1 VKPPV
6 ILALVL
12 VVALTAAC
20 RQPDGSLPPLD
31 EQDTNRI
38 SDLAHDLQAIAGG
51 DVSAHKDFAQDLVVF
66 VDPHAQEA
74 QTTVLGFAGRLA
86 EAVASAKLT
95 EQSAQQLAHTTW
107 SLVGATEMSDRQIRA
122 MQVELR
128 TQLSASGVGQERVDA
143 IAAEI
148 PTVQRAVTT
157 RPRRWFE
164 VL

>member
-1 VKPPV
+1 MKLPV
-6 ILALVL
+6 IFALVL
-12 VVALTAAC
+12 VAALTAAC

-51 DVSAHKDFAQDLVVF
+51 DASAHKDFAQDLVVF
-66 VDPHAQEA
+66 VDPHAPEA
-74 QTTVLGFAGRLA
+74 QATVLDFAGQLA
-86 EAVASAKLT
+86 AVVASAKLT
-95 EQSAQQLAHTTW
+95 EQSAQQLAHSTW
-107 SLVGATEMSDRQIRA
+107 SVVGATEMSDRQIRA
-122 MQVELR
+122 MQEELR
-128 TQLSASGVGQERVDA
+128 TQLSANGVAQERVDA
-143 IAAEI
+143 VVAEV